1 VGNIDQVERSGRHKV
16 LITSLPADVVREMKQ
31 QGVRR
36 LLVNLDPVG
45 ESQKD
50 IDHHHM
56 TPVGRGTVTARGD

>member
-1 VGNIDQVERSGRHKV
+1 MNAASTEAYSRRSSLIRHALAVGNIDQVERSGRHKV

-45 ESQKD
+45 
-50 IDHHHM
+50 
-56 TPVGRGTVTARGD
+56 